1 MFKIT
6 EVISKPIYTI
16 YEGENVGTINNF
28 LYDYKSQK
36 IKGFFIFNDDSEKDF
51 FVKKNKIF
59 TLGQDYLLVKNKN
72 SIKKSEIEGNNLI
85 NLQVVTLD
93 GENLGEI
100 IELFFDENYI
110 VNSIETNKAIII
122 PAKSIINIGENIVI
136 IDNSPKKINISRMK
150 PIQRILDKDIPEIK
164 VSILEESKLATI
176 PIISKNFNEN
186 NFSNENKIMGNSI
199 KETFKKTLILPP
211 KILSNPK
218 SIIGK
223 YAKELLCGL
232 NGEIIIKKGQM
243 VTEKIYEKAQKHSK
257 LFELTNNV

>member
-16 YEGENVGTINNF
+16 YEGEKIGIVNNF
-28 LYDYKSQK
+28 LYDYKTQK
-36 IKGFFIFNDDSEKDF
+36 IKGFFILNDDSENEF
-51 FVKKNKIF
+51 FIAKNKIF

-72 SIKKSEIEGNNLI
+72 SFQISEIKGKNLI

-93 GENLGEI
+93 GENMGEI

-110 VNSIETNKAIII
+110 VHSIETNKAIVI
-122 PAKSIINIGENIVI
+122 PSKSIINIGENIVM
-136 IDNSPKKINISRMK
+136 IDNSQKKINVSRMK
-150 PIQRILDKDIPEIK
+150 PIQRIFDKDITDIK
-164 VSILEESKLATI
+164 VSILQESKLATV
-176 PIISKNFNEN
+176 PIISKNFNEI
-186 NFSNENKIMGNSI
+186 SNENKVIGNSI
-199 KETFKKTLILPP
+199 KETFKKQLVLPP

-232 NGEIIIKKGQM
+232 NGEIIVKKGQM
-243 VTEKIYEKAQKHSK
+243 ITEKIYEKAQKHSK